1 MTGPTKK
8 TRAQRQQ
15 TSAGATSLAG
25 PLPTVPEQDP
35 LAGTNA
41 LTSGRGCVLAPPSVD
56 SLMAALKLFDDGG
69 DAAQAPAAAAAAV
82 LPTGSAWPVLAIVTP
97 EGLQTHAVEP
107 SMAAAA
113 DSRGAWGSLQ
123 LTTAMFDRLL
133 PPLLGFRFPC
143 ACASQVVGAA

>member
-1 MTGPTKK
+1 MTVPTKK
-8 TRAQRQQ
+8 NRAQRQQ
-15 TSAGATSLAG
+15 TSGGAGSRTG

-41 LTSGRGCVLAPPSVD
+41 FTSGRGYVLAPPSVD

-69 DAAQAPAAAAAAV
+69 AAAQAPAAAAI
-82 LPTGSAWPVLAIVTP
+82 LPTGSTWPVLAIVTP

-107 SMAAAA
+107 SMGAAA
-113 DSRGAWGSLQ
+113 DSRGAWACLQ

-133 PPLLGFRFPC
+133 LPLLGFMALAPEPNC
-143 ACASQVVGAA
+143 GAA